1 MTIAEDMVDF
11 MNDRETNEIF
21 SIENTLKHT
30 YTDIGREEGEEKG
43 KKEEK
48 LEIAQNLI
56 KENMTNSFISKVT
69 GLSIDI
75 IKKLK
80 EEKIQKN

>member
-1 MTIAEDMVDF
+1 MTIAEHMVDF

-30 YTDIGREEGEEKG
+30 YTDIGEENKQ
-43 KKEEK
+43 
-48 LEIAQNLI
+48 LEIAHRMLKKYKI
-56 KENMTNSFISKVT
+56 EEISEVT
-69 GLSIDI
+69 GLSIDV

-80 EEKIQKN
+80 YSKSLK

>member
-1 MTIAEDMVDF
+1 MTIAEHMVNF

-30 YTDIGREEGEEKG
+30 YTDIGREEGEEIG
-43 KKEEK
+43 EK
-48 LEIAQNLI
+48 NKQLEIAENLI

-69 GLSIDI
+69 GLSIDV

-80 EEKIQKN
+80 EEEK